1 MVRNLAS
8 GGNTPEPPQDHH
20 RASDADRQQVADR
33 LREALDEGRLTL
45 LEYDERLGSAYAAL
59 TYGELAAVTRDL
71 PEPAGSLAPLT
82 GAGSS
87 SSPSSSA
94 VPPAPSQ
101 PRKHL
106 IQQARGWLGAAVL
119 TNGIWLATTMPHPS
133 WDNYWPGVVMG
144 IWGACIVG
152 SAIDGKRHR
161 AHGGRELTD

>member
-8 GGNTPEPPQDHH
+8 GGDTPEPPQDHH

-71 PEPAGSLAPLT
+71 PAPAASLAPST
-82 GAGSS
+82 GSGSS
-87 SSPSSSA
+87 STGSSSA
-94 VPPAPSQ
+94 VAPAPSQ

-106 IQQARGWLGAAVL
+106 LQQARGWLGAAVL
-119 TNGIWLATTMPHPS
+119 TNGIWLATAMPHLS

-152 SAIDGKRHR
+152 GAVGGKGGH